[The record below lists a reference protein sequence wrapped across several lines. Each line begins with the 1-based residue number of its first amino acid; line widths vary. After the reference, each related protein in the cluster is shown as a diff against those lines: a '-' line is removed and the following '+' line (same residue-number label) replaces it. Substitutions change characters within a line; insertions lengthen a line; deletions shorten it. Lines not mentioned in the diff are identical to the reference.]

1 MKYLLYLFTLAFSLS
16 SFQSYSQAKDF
27 KIGPCCSSVNNNLQP
42 IFICDGILLK
52 SIEQSD
58 LPIDPSTIDSL
69 SMRGDSLF
77 DYKGILKHRG
87 IVEFHTKDSVNTGFK
102 YILSKTNYWTY
113 NHPLTLLEINGEILK
128 WNRKTAIRLMALK
141 PEDIIDIKVID
152 SAKGK
157 YQNGL
162 MKLKIKK

>member
-27 KIGPCCSSVNNNLQP
+27 KIGPCSSSINYKLQC
-42 IFICDGILLK
+42 IFICDGILIK
-52 SIEQSD
+52 SVEQSD
-58 LPIDPSTIDSL
+58 WPIDPSTIDSVA
-69 SMRGDSLF
+69 MHGDTLF
-77 DYKGILKHRG
+77 DYKGVAKHYG
-87 IVEFHTKDSVNTGFK
+87 TVEFYTKDSVNTGFK

-113 NHPLTLLEINGEILK
+113 NHPLTLLEINGEFLK
-128 WNRKTAIRLMALK
+128 WNKKTAIRLMALK

-157 YQNGL
+157 YKDGL
-162 MKLKIKK
+162 LKLRIKK